1 MDTASGQR
9 PSPSDLFAASTI
21 SGPVSLWDS
30 PELPAIP
37 QAGGFSDVMSC
48 APYAASVAD
57 WISHTEHVRWLRAQR
72 HLAIAIP
79 AAVLC
84 AFVAPILHTLGGLPL
99 FVALVFVVLDSFA
112 RALDARLGYL
122 WGWLYSEPI
131 RSTRLDLI
139 ADRIIRRLLM
149 TIPVE
154 DSPVSQVNVVD
165 PSEGDAAA
173 TGQKSPGTFR

>member
-21 SGPVSLWDS
+21 IGPVPSWGS
-30 PELPAIP
+30 TELRAIP
-37 QAGGFSDVMSC
+37 QAGGFSDVMSV
-48 APYAASVAD
+48 APYGASVAE

-72 HLAIAIP
+72 HLAIAVP

-99 FVALVFVVLDSFA
+99 FVALVFVVLDSLA

-122 WGWLYSEPI
+122 WGWLYSEPK
-131 RSTRLDLI
+131 RFTRLDLI
-139 ADRIIRRLLM
+139 ADRMIRRLLVAV
-149 TIPVE
+149 PVA
-154 DSPVSQVNVVD
+154 DSPVSQVKVVD
-165 PSEGDAAA
+165 PE
-173 TGQKSPGTFR
+173 QR